1 MTKLSFQV
9 IVNLTITYAGV
20 ANMPGSFAK
29 LFAVTLNM
37 RSCQARYG
45 NVWQ

>member
-1 MTKLSFQV
+1 MTKSSFQV

-20 ANMPGSFAK
+20 GYANIPGSFAK

-37 RSCQARYG
+37 RSCHARYG
-45 NVWQ
+45 NV

>member
-1 MTKLSFQV
+1 MTNYSFQV

-20 ANMPGSFAK
+20 GYTNMPGGFAK

-45 NVWQ
+45 NV